1 LFGETLDIVTEG
13 LARLLFIAPEVPRV
27 VGGVHRSP

>member
-1 LFGETLDIVTEG
+1 VEG

-27 VGGVHRSP
+27 TRVYVGPFKVPFEHPF